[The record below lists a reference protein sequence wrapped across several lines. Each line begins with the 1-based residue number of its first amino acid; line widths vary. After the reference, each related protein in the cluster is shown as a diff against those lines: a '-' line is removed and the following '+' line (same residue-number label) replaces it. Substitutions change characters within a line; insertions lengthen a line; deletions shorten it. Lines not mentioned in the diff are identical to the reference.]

1 MRGRGLLGGIILSA
15 ALCVTLGGAEA
26 FDDAKYPDWGGQWMR
41 IGDARWDVSKP
52 VGLGQEAPLTPEY
65 QAKFESSLADQTA
78 GGQGL
83 NLMSKCYPPGMP
95 RMTLGYNQFE
105 FLIFPDMTYIVQEHF
120 GELRRVYTDNRLW
133 PQNIKSTFAGYS
145 IGRWID
151 EDGDGRYDALRVET
165 RNIGGP
171 RTFDHTGLPLHED
184 GQTIVKE
191 YIRVD
196 PGNPDIL
203 RNEITTIDHAL
214 TRPWVV
220 TKDYRR
226 TKTNKPIWWK
236 ETVCAENNVHVAIGK
251 EIYFLSGD
259 GFLMPA
265 MKDQPP
271 PDLRYFDKSRK

>member
-214 TRPWVV
+214 TRPWTV
-220 TKDYRR
+220 TRSYTRKRAA
-226 TKTNKPIWWK
+226 KWFEHP
-236 ETVCAENNVHVAIGK
+236 CENAYSQHLYLGGEA
-251 EIYFLSGD
+251 YFFSAD
-259 GFLMPA
+259 GRLMPGR
-265 MKDQPP
+265 KGQPA
-271 PDLRYFDKSRK
+271 PDLRYFDQPR